1 MARDFK
7 NTKNAKL
14 LDMNKKVSGN
24 IVILPIDKLIE
35 NENNDYLFGMENIE
49 ELANSI
55 ETNGFR
61 GSIEVYDLENGYYE
75 IASGHRRKRAMEF
88 LNKVEIPATIVPKY
102 KNEVERGEWL
112 LDSNLKQRGGI
123 KGFDVI
129 HISRMICW
137 YDKSIYP
144 ELKILN
150 PDTPPKKEV
159 VSKKFGI
166 SEGLIYKY
174 MAISQYIEPIQEKIK
189 NGLPFSPFYG
199 LQGED
204 ENVQEKVNEELEKLL
219 IRIGYEGVTTKL
231 ISELIK
237 KVIDNKNKSAE
248 VVIITENGP
257 DAATLRK
264 KQVKTFVNSCN
275 KINTILKHQISYE
288 KKDEESVLKML
299 IDLSE
304 SINSEIDRINANKD
318 ITL

>member
-35 NENNDYLFGMENIE
+35 NENNEYLFGMEEIE

-55 ETNGFR
+55 NTNGFR
-61 GSIEVYDLENGYYE
+61 GAIEVYDLENGYYE

-88 LNKVEIPATIVPKY
+88 LNKTEIPATIIPKY
-102 KNEVERGEWL
+102 QNEVERGEWL

-144 ELKILN
+144 ELKIIN
-150 PDTPPKKEV
+150 PNTPPKKETI
-159 VSKKFGI
+159 SKKFNI

-174 MAISQYIEPIQEKIK
+174 MAISQYIEPIQQKIK

-199 LQGED
+199 LQNE
-204 ENVQEKVNEELEKLL
+204 EESIQEKVNEELEKIL
-219 IRIGYEGVTTKL
+219 IRIGYEGVTSKV

-237 KVIDNKNKSAE
+237 KVIENKDKKTE
-248 VVIITENGP
+248 VVIITEDGP
-257 DAATLRK
+257 DSTILRK

-275 KINTILKHQISYE
+275 KINAILKHQLSYE
-288 KKDEESVLKML
+288 EKDEENVLKIL
-299 IDLSE
+299 INLSE
-304 SINSEIDRINANKD
+304 SINSEIDRINANKN
-318 ITL
+318 IIL